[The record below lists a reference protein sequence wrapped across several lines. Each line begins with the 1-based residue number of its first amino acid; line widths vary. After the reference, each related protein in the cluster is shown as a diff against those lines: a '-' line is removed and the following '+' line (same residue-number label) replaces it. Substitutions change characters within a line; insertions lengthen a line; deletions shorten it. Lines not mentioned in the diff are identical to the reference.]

1 MTDVVLMAGGLGLRL
16 HPLTLHVPK
25 PMLTVGSKPIL
36 EKIVEKFIAQDF
48 RRFVF
53 CVNYKRELIEGYF
66 GNGQR
71 WGAEISYVRETEPL
85 GTAGA
90 LRLMPLPSGPFIV
103 SNADVLT
110 DLSYAKLMKH
120 HVRSGADATV
130 CRALHQYQV
139 PYGVAEADV
148 YGQLVGIQEK
158 PVVSWPVA
166 AGIYVLNPEALG
178 LAVEG
183 RLDMP
188 DLISRLGTVSTFDIS
203 EHWLDV
209 GTIACLERA
218 NGAV

>member
-1 MTDVVLMAGGLGLRL
+1 MAGGLGLRL
-16 HPLTLHVPK
+16 HPLTLHLPK

-66 GNGQR
+66 GDGQR
-71 WGAEISYVRETEPL
+71 WGAEISYVRETKPL

-90 LRLMPLPSGPFIV
+90 LRLMPPPSGPFIV

-110 DLSYAKLMKH
+110 DLSYAALMDH
-120 HVRSGADATV
+120 HTRSGAIATV

-139 PYGVAEADV
+139 PYGVAEADATGLLIGV
-148 YGQLVGIQEK
+148 QEK

-178 LAVEG
+178 FAAEG

-188 DLISRLGTVSTFDIS
+188 DLISRLGLVSTFDIS
-203 EHWLDV
+203 EPWQDV
-209 GTIACLERA
+209 GTVACLERA
-218 NGAV
+218 NGGGA